1 MGVDASYVF
10 PYRRGALKA
19 IFQAVRRQQ
28 HYLAGGRQLAM
39 VRADDE
45 DKDKD
50 KDIDKDAPPCVRLD
64 IRRGPEPKYSDSSLR
79 LYYTRG
85 VIEVDDIIRYHRNDD
100 SHERACK
107 YYTEF
112 FGHEGSVMPDYCH
125 AWEYV
130 EGGDVLHEDE
140 LLLEL
145 PRELLTAEDGA
156 AFEAV
161 HGPSERSGPPR
172 AETCIRT
179 GDVEALRALLD
190 GDGAWKGP
198 EDRHPARELARLAAL
213 CCRARSPLCLDLV
226 LCRVEGL
233 WPELDDRLSRSVEDG
248 DVVTAGVLLE
258 HGARSY
264 TDDLYLAA
272 KLGHRDT
279 FELLLEKLVERR
291 E

>member
-19 IFQAVRRQQ
+19 LFEAVRRQQ
-28 HYLAGGRQLAM
+28 HYDAGGRELAM
-39 VRADDE
+39 VRAF
-45 DKDKD
+45 D
-50 KDIDKDAPPCVRLD
+50 KDIDMPPCVRID
-64 IRRGPEPKYSDSSLR
+64 IRRGPEPKYSDSSVR
-79 LYYTRG
+79 LYYTSG

-100 SHERACK
+100 SHKRACK
-107 YYTEF
+107 YYSDF
-112 FGHEGSVMPDYCH
+112 FGDEGSVMPDYCH

-130 EGGDVLHEDE
+130 EGGDVLDENE

-145 PRELLTAEDGA
+145 PRELLTAEDEA

-161 HGPSERSGPPR
+161 HGPSERSGPPL

-179 GDVEALRALLD
+179 GDVEALRAVLD
-190 GDGAWKGP
+190 GDGAWTGP
-198 EDRHPARELARLAAL
+198 CATELARLAAL

-279 FELLLEKLVERR
+279 FELLLDKLVERR